1 MIGPV
6 PVPPI
11 LATFFY
17 DPDPGFGHDPKTYVA
32 LMLIGFV
39 VGVSGHIFR
48 SKTMVAVGIGLIFLG
63 TFLLPLAT
71 NVIERQP

>member
-1 MIGPV
+1 MIGPAS
-6 PVPPI
+6 VPPI

-17 DPDPGFGHDPKTYVA
+17 DPDPSFGHDPKTYVA

-39 VGVSGHIFR
+39 IGILGHIFR
-48 SKTMVAVGIGLIFLG
+48 SKTMVATGIGLIFLG

-71 NVIERQP
+71 NVLESSP